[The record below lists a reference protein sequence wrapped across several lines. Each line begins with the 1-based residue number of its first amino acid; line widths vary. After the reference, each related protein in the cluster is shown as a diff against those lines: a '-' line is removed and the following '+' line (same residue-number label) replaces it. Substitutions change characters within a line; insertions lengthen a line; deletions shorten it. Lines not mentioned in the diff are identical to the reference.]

1 MKSLVPLLMLGLLT
15 GCSSAINPVEP
26 PTPLKAF
33 RSELKIEHRWVRQLG
48 KGSYQQF
55 LKLVPLVDGE
65 RVFQADNHGRVIA
78 YESATGKRLW
88 RVDIDASINSG
99 PGGNSDLLLFGG
111 DAEVVALNKSD
122 GKLAWRATV
131 SSEVLSIPAQQGN
144 TVVVHSVDGNII
156 ALDATDGKMLWRYNE
171 SVPTLSLRGSGNPV
185 IVDDT
190 VLCGTANGKVVALG
204 LSDGS
209 LRWEAN
215 VAVPH
220 GRSELERMVDVD
232 GNLAVSDGV
241 VYASSFGG
249 NLVALLQSS
258 GQLLWTREVA
268 SATGIAVDADKLYVS
283 DTVGDVWAL
292 SRRGGGTMWKQTALH
307 QRALTVPVQQGNYLV
322 VGDYDGYLHWLSKE
336 DGHLAGRTRIR
347 QWQDYFPIPED
358 DIGAGPYYPE
368 DRSVLVPPAVD
379 GAYVFGL
386 DKRGVLDVFQL
397 APKAAEAE

>member
-1 MKSLVPLLMLGLLT
+1 VKSLVPLLLLALLT
-15 GCSSAINPVEP
+15 GCSSAINPIEP
-26 PTPLKAF
+26 PTPLEDF
-33 RSELKIEHRWVRQLG
+33 RPELKVEHRWVHQLG

-55 LKLVPLVDGE
+55 LKLVPLIDGE
-65 RVFQADNHGRVIA
+65 RVFQADNHGRVVA

-88 RVDIDASINSG
+88 RVTLDATINSG
-99 PGGNSDLLLFGG
+99 PGGSSDLLLFGG
-111 DAEVVALNKSD
+111 DAEVLALNKSD
-122 GKLAWRATV
+122 GSVAWRAAVT
-131 SSEVLSIPAQQGN
+131 SEVLSIPAQKGN

-156 ALDATDGKMLWRYNE
+156 ALDAANGKMLWRYSE

-190 VLCGTANGKVVALG
+190 VLLGTANGKVVALG
-204 LSDGS
+204 LSDGG

-232 GNLAVSDGV
+232 GNIAISDGV
-241 VYASSFGG
+241 VYASSYGG
-249 NLVALLQSS
+249 NLVALLQST
-258 GQLLWTREVA
+258 GQLLWTREIA
-268 SATGIAVDADKLYVS
+268 SATGITVDADKLYVS

-307 QRALTVPVQQGNYLV
+307 QRSLSAPVQQGNYII
-322 VGDYDGYLHWLSKE
+322 VGDYDGYLHWISKE
-336 DGHLAGRTRIR
+336 DGHLAGRARIR
-347 QWQDYFPIPED
+347 QWQDYFPLPD
-358 DIGAGPYYPE
+358 DDVGAGPNYPE
-368 DRSVLVPPAVD
+368 DRSVLMPPAVE

-397 APKAAEAE
+397 APIVSEAD